1 MKHIEAL
8 YGKKQNLPFPCAFTQ
23 LQACLLTDHLLHGA
37 VQQVGVEAMPGN
49 ENTIGFYGNYIM
61 VINN

>member
-1 MKHIEAL
+1 M
-8 YGKKQNLPFPCAFTQ
+8 KKQNLPFPCAFTQ

-37 VQQVGVEAMPGN
+37 VQQVGVEAMHGN